1 MYNNPK
7 ISYNLVGTPAPR
19 HDAWAKVKGDQA
31 YSDDWEMPG
40 TLIGK
45 ALRSKYPA
53 AILRGVDTSKA
64 EALPGVHCVLTA
76 KDVPNNTDIS
86 KFGQMRDVGGGFEGL
101 YKALADGKIRSK
113 GEAIAL
119 VAAETEEIA
128 DEAIKL
134 IEVDYDIQEGVFDPR
149 EALKPGAYL
158 VSSEDTSNKIMETK
172 VEKGDLEGAWKDC
185 DVIIENDYYTT
196 PHDHAYLETEG
207 GMAWVD
213 ENGVVT
219 MRVGTQVLEH
229 YRTIARI
236 LGLPHTKVR
245 NMGVLMGGGFGGKED
260 ITVETFIALLALK
273 TRRPVKMVWTR
284 EESLEVH
291 AKRHPEYLHYKTGA
305 KKDGTILCQEVSIVM
320 DGGSYTYLTPWVQ
333 MYSTINGVGP
343 YRIPNQCT
351 QSVSAFTNNTLS
363 SANRGFG
370 ATQVNFAYER
380 QMDEVAR
387 ALNMDPYEIRLKN
400 VLKNGDEISTGFVLE
415 GHVALTELIEKVR
428 EKLEATPKPDRL
440 PDGRK
445 VGRGIA
451 IGQMSYGRLCFLH
464 DSSRV
469 AIRVELDGSVTLR
482 AGVPDV
488 GAGQAS
494 VLAQICA
501 EELGIPMDR
510 VHPFVMDTHLTPL
523 CGTTTATRQLY
534 MSGNACIM
542 ATRFVKDIL
551 AKKAAHLLDCNPD
564 ELTFRDSK
572 IVFTN
577 DPQKWIPFTTAVGH
591 VSNDGELLFHE
602 AQFNAPFT
610 EVPDLTN
617 IKGRIH
623 PDMTFTC
630 HGAEVAVDE
639 ETGEYEVTRI
649 IAAIDCGKAINR
661 NSVEGQMEGG
671 ASYNMGWLREDLRW
685 TKGVTKGN
693 SFSTYHIPTSLDQ
706 PDVETIIVESGGGL
720 GPYGAKGVGEPVD
733 NSICP
738 ACVNAINDAVGV
750 SFHTTLVKPE
760 QICLALHEKRKKEA
774 AGK

>member
-1 MYNNPK
+1 MYNTPK
-7 ISYNLVGTPAPR
+7 TSYSLVGTAVPR

-31 YSDDWEMPG
+31 YSDDWAMPG
-40 TLIGK
+40 MLYGK
-45 ALRSKYPA
+45 VLRSKHAA

-64 EALPGVHCVLTA
+64 EALPGVHAVLTA
-76 KDVPNNTDIS
+76 KDVPNNIDIS

-101 YKALADGKIRSK
+101 YKALADGKIRSR

-128 DEAIKL
+128 EDALKL
-134 IEVDYDIQEGVFDPR
+134 IKVDYDVQEGVFDPR
-149 EALKPGAYL
+149 EALKPGAYI

-172 VEKGDLEGAWKDC
+172 VEKGNVEGAWKDC
-185 DVIIENDYYTT
+185 DIIIENDYHTT
-196 PHDHAYLETEG
+196 PHDHAYLETEC
-207 GMAWVD
+207 GMAWMD

-219 MRVGTQVLEH
+219 LRVGTQVLEH

-245 NMGVLMGGGFGGKED
+245 NMSVMMGGGFGGKED
-260 ITVETFIALLALK
+260 ITVETYLALLTYK

-305 KKDGTILCQEVSIVM
+305 TKDGKILCQEAHIIM

-333 MYSTINGVGP
+333 MYSTINGPGP
-343 YRIPNQCT
+343 YNIPNLLSH
-351 QSVSAFTNNTLS
+351 SVSAFTNNTLS

-380 QMDEVAR
+380 QMDELAR

-400 VLKNGDEISTGFVLE
+400 VVKNGDEISTGFVLE
-415 GHVALTELIEKVR
+415 GHIALTEMIKKIR

-451 IGQMSYGRLCFLH
+451 VGQMSYGRLCFLH
-464 DSSRV
+464 DSSRC
-469 AIRVELDGSVTLR
+469 AIRVELDGTITLR

-494 VLAQICA
+494 ALAQICA
-501 EELGIPMDR
+501 EELGLPIED
-510 VHPFVMDTHLTPL
+510 VHPFIMDTHLTPL
-523 CGTTTATRQLY
+523 CGTSTATRQLY
-534 MSGNACIM
+534 MAGNACIM
-542 ATRFVKDIL
+542 ATRFVRDII
-551 AKKAAHLLDCNPD
+551 ARKAAKLLDCNPD
-564 ELTFRDSK
+564 ELTFRDK
-572 IVFTN
+572 QIVFIN
-577 DPQKWIPFTTAVGH
+577 DPQKSIPFVTVVGH

-623 PDMTFTC
+623 PDMTFTG
-630 HGAEVAVDE
+630 HGVEIAVDE
-639 ETGEYEVTRI
+639 ETGEYEVLRI
-649 IAAIDCGKAINR
+649 IACMDCGKALNR

-671 ASYNMGWLREDLRW
+671 AVYNLGWLREDLRW
-685 TKGVTKGN
+685 QKGVTKGN
-693 SFSTYHIPTSLDQ
+693 SFSTYLIPTSVDT
-706 PDVETIIVESGGGL
+706 PDVETVVIESGGGL
-720 GPYGAKGVGEPVD
+720 GPYGAKGVGEPSD
-733 NSICP
+733 NTICP
-738 ACVNAINDAVGV
+738 ACVNAINDAIGV

-760 QICLALHEKRKKEA
+760 QICLALHEKKQRGA
-774 AGK
+774 NG